1 MDLAILLEHCK
12 RGDQLAWEALVRQY
26 QGRVYAIAYHY
37 VGNAED
43 ARDLAQEIFVRLYGT
58 VKTIDHER
66 FVPWLIRISRNA
78 SIDFLRRR
86 KVRPQS
92 GETDISEMTDLA
104 NEDANPEELCEA
116 GLRRSVLYRA
126 LRRLTGLNREVIILK
141 EIHELPIEEIAS
153 LLGVPVG
160 TVKSR
165 SNRARLELAR
175 KIVEL
180 GGLPNGE

>member
-1 MDLAILLEHCK
+1 MDLVILLDQCK

-43 ARDLAQEIFVRLYGT
+43 ARDLAQEIFVRFYGT
-58 VKTIDHER
+58 LKTIDAER

-78 SIDFLRRR
+78 SIDFLRRS
-86 KVRPQS
+86 KVRPRS
-92 GETDISEMTDLA
+92 GETDISEMKDLT
-104 NEDANPEELCEA
+104 NGDASPEELCEA
-116 GLRRSVLYRA
+116 GLRRGVLYRA
-126 LRRLTGLNREVIILK
+126 LGMLTGLNREMIILK
-141 EIHELPIEEIAS
+141 EIQELPIEEIAS

-165 SNRARLELAR
+165 SNRARLELAQ
-175 KIVEL
+175 KITEL
-180 GGLPNGE
+180 GGLPNGQ